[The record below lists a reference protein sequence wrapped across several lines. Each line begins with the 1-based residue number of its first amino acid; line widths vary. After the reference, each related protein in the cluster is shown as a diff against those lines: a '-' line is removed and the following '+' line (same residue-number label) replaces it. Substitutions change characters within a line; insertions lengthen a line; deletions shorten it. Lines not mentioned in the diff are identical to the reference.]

1 MTLSTERERGPHPRR
16 EGADFYGANLHLPC
30 LGDDLPEFDNQGVS
44 PLFYDVGILA
54 GESLPLRREQCRLFR
69 KYPFNFGPGQ
79 LNSISKHGYLVLI
92 QLLVLTIHLETTP
105 YFSGE
110 STAEKS

>member
-1 MTLSTERERGPHPRR
+1 MWASSLAKASLC
-16 EGADFYGANLHLPC
+16 EGNSVDFS
-30 LGDDLPEFDNQGVS
+30 E
-44 PLFYDVGILA
+44 
-54 GESLPLRREQCRLFR
+54 